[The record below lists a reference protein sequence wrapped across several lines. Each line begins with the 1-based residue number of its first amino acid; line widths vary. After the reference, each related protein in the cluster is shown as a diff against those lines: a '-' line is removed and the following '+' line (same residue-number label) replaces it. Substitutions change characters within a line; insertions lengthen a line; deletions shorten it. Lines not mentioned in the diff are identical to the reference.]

1 MEIKKVVVIGS
12 GTMGSGIAAHL
23 CNANI
28 PVTLLDLKTD
38 ISEKARDNI
47 QRSKPPLL
55 LDKSKINNI
64 KVGNIFENFSEV
76 KEADWVVEAVVERI
90 DVKHDIY
97 EKIFKE
103 RKKGAIVSSNTSS
116 IPIKVLSQN
125 LTEGEKKDFCITHFF
140 NPVRYMALLE
150 IVKNENN
157 DLEKINALKKF
168 CEIELGKGAIVCND
182 TPGFLGNRV
191 GVYAMQI
198 AMTEAFK
205 MKLSIEEAD
214 AIFGRPMGI
223 PKTGI
228 FGLYDLIGIDLMAD
242 VLKSFIKEL
251 PKTDNF
257 HEVAKEI
264 PLVKKLIETGYTG
277 RKGKGG
283 FYRINKTDGKKVMEA
298 LNLET
303 GEYHASKKINI
314 KSGKVDLVAL
324 INRDD
329 KYGKYAWSVI
339 SKIIKYASS
348 LIPGITKEFNDID
361 EAMRLGFNWSK
372 GPFEMLEEIGVDN
385 FFNKVD
391 EYGNID
397 FLENLAKSK
406 NEKFYGERQK
416 YTDIETLGKV
426 KKKATSIDGNDSAKI
441 YRFKDYNIVEFTTKA
456 NALDYDSMDALNKA
470 TDKPLIIINES
481 MQFSA
486 GVNLSYTM
494 NYADKRDF
502 KSIEKFIKYFQETCK
517 QLKYS
522 DHPVISA
529 PSGLTLGGGFEVM
542 VQSNFVASH
551 TNIVVG
557 LVETIVGLVPAG
569 GGCKEMLARWLE
581 TEEAK
586 KDPHYAPLRVFDIIG
601 NAKTATSPVEAEPL
615 KYLRA
620 KDKKIMNRNSLL
632 EVSKKIIEEN
642 RDFKTPSENS
652 FNLPGK
658 AVKDEMIKTLEK
670 LYDDKIILDHGMEV
684 GKELANVLSGGDT
697 TIDKTLS
704 EDDMFKLELDSF
716 MRLIETKKTQ
726 ERIKHTL
733 ATGKP
738 LVNYYF
744 LLFFIFY
751 FFITKFF
758 NYLLFFSY
766 LLQIKFSFPFFYSFI
781 FFYNSFFFCNS
792 SFNYFLFF

>member
-28 PVTLLDLKTD
+28 PVTLLDLRTE
-38 ISEKARDNI
+38 ISEQARDRI
-47 QRSKPPLL
+47 HKSKPPLL

-64 KVGNIFENFSEV
+64 KVGNIVDNFDEV

-90 DVKHDIY
+90 DIKHDIY
-97 EKIFKE
+97 EKIFKV

-116 IPIKVLSQN
+116 IPIKVLSEH
-125 LTEGEKKDFCITHFF
+125 LSEEEKKDFCITHFF
-140 NPVRYMALLE
+140 NPVRYMGLLE

-157 DLEKINALKKF
+157 DLDKINFLKKF
-168 CEIELGKGAIVCND
+168 CETELGKGAIVCND

-205 MKLSIEEAD
+205 MKLSVEEAD

-228 FGLYDLIGIDLMAD
+228 FGLYDLIGIDLMGD

-251 PKTDNF
+251 PETDKF
-257 HEVAKEI
+257 HKVAKEI

-283 FYRINKTDGKKVMEA
+283 FYRINKTDGKKIMEA

-303 GEYHASKKINI
+303 GDYSPSKKINI
-314 KSGKVDLVAL
+314 KTEKINLKSL

-348 LIPGITKEFNDID
+348 LVPGITKEFNDID
-361 EAMRLGFNWSK
+361 EAMRLGFNWAK
-372 GPFEMLEEIGVDN
+372 GPFEMLEEIGVNN
-385 FFNKVD
+385 FFNKID
-391 EYGNID
+391 EYKGNN
-397 FLENLAKSK
+397 FLENLAQSK
-406 NEKFYGERQK
+406 DEKFYGERQK
-416 YTDIETLGKV
+416 YTKIETLGKV
-426 KKKATSIDGNDSAKI
+426 KKTAMSVDGNNSAQI

-456 NALDYDSMDALNKA
+456 NALDYDSMDALKKA

-494 NYADKRDF
+494 EFADKGDF
-502 KSIEKFIKYFQETCK
+502 KSIEKFIRYFQETCK
-517 QLKYS
+517 HLKYS
-522 DHPVISA
+522 NYPVISA

-542 VQSNFVASH
+542 VHSNFVASH

-557 LVETIVGLVPAG
+557 LVESIVGLIPAG
-569 GGCKEMLARWLE
+569 GGCKEMLARWLD

-586 KDPHYAPLRVFDIIG
+586 QDPHYASLKVFDIIG
-601 NAKTATSPVEAEPL
+601 YGRTATSPIEAIPL
-615 KYLRA
+615 KYL
-620 KDKKIMNRNSLL
+620 KPEDKKIMNRNSLL
-632 EVSKKIIEEN
+632 EVSKRILDNN
-642 RDFKTPSENS
+642 REFKAPSETK
-652 FNLPGK
+652 FNLAGNL
-658 AVKDEMIKTLEK
+658 VKEKMIKILETL
-670 LYDDKIILDHGMEV
+670 YNDKIILDHGMTV
-684 GKELANVLSGGDT
+684 GIELANVLSGGET
-697 TIDKTLS
+697 SINKALS
-704 EDDMFKLELDSF
+704 EEDLFKLELDAF
-716 MRLIETKKTQ
+716 MKLIETKETQ
-726 ERIKHTL
+726 DRIKHTL
-733 ATGKP
+733 LTGKP
-738 LVNYYF
+738 LIN
-744 LLFFIFY
+744 
-751 FFITKFF
+751 
-758 NYLLFFSY
+758 
-766 LLQIKFSFPFFYSFI
+766 
-781 FFYNSFFFCNS
+781 
-792 SFNYFLFF
+792 

>member
-28 PVTLLDLKTD
+28 PVTLLDLKTE
-38 ISEKARDNI
+38 ISEQARDKI
-47 QRSKPPLL
+47 YKSKPPLL

-64 KVGNIFENFSEV
+64 KVGNIVDDFNQVS
-76 KEADWVVEAVVERI
+76 EADWVVEAVVERI
-90 DVKHDIY
+90 DIKHNIY

-103 RKKGAIVSSNTSS
+103 RKEGAIVSSNTSS

-125 LTEGEKKDFCITHFF
+125 LTKEEKKDFCITHFF
-140 NPVRYMALLE
+140 NPVRYMGLLE

-157 DLEKINALKKF
+157 NLEKINSLKNF
-168 CEIELGKGAIVCND
+168 CETELGKGAIVCND

-198 AMTEAFK
+198 AMTEAFR
-205 MKLSIEEAD
+205 MKLSVEEAD

-251 PKTDNF
+251 PTTDKF
-257 HEVAKEI
+257 HLVAKEI
-264 PLVKKLIETGYTG
+264 SLVRKLIDDGYTG

-283 FYRINKTDGKKVMEA
+283 FYRINKINGKKVMEA
-298 LNLET
+298 LNLDS
-303 GEYHASKKINI
+303 GEYFPSKKINI
-314 KSGKVDLVAL
+314 NSEKVDLKTL
-324 INRDD
+324 INRGD
-329 KYGKYAWSVI
+329 KYGEYAWSVI

-348 LIPGITKEFNDID
+348 LVPGITKEFNDID

-372 GPFEMLEEIGVDN
+372 GPFEMLEEIGVKN
-385 FFNKVD
+385 FFNKID
-391 EYGNID
+391 EYKNND
-397 FLENLAKSK
+397 FLENLAKTK

-416 YTDIETLGKV
+416 YTEIETLGKI
-426 KKKATSIDGNDSAKI
+426 KKTAKNIDGNSSAQI

-456 NALDYDSMDALNKA
+456 NALDYDSMDALKNA
-470 TDKPLIIINES
+470 TDKPLIIMNES

-494 NYADKRDF
+494 EFAGKKDF

-517 QLKYS
+517 HLKYS
-522 DHPVISA
+522 RHPVISA

-557 LVETIVGLVPAG
+557 LVETIVGLIPAG
-569 GGCKEMLARWLE
+569 GGCKEMLARWLD
-581 TEEAK
+581 TDEAK
-586 KDPHYAPLRVFDIIG
+586 KDPNYAPLKVFNIIG
-601 NAKTATSPVEAEPL
+601 YGKTATSPVEAEPM
-615 KYLRA
+615 KYLRPE
-620 KDKKIMNRNSLL
+620 DKKIMNRNSLL
-632 EVSKKIIEEN
+632 EVSKKILLDN
-642 RDFKTPSENS
+642 KNFKAPDELK
-652 FNLPGK
+652 FKLPGIT
-658 AVKDEMIKTLEK
+658 VRREMDKIIEK
-670 LYDDKIILDHGMEV
+670 LYNDRIILDHGVEV
-684 GKELANVLSGGDT
+684 AKELAYVFCGGDIT
-697 TIDKTLS
+697 TDKVLS
-704 EDDMFKLELDSF
+704 EDNIFDLELNAF
-716 MRLIETKKTQ
+716 MKLIETEKTQ

-738 LVNYYF
+738 LIN
-744 LLFFIFY
+744 
-751 FFITKFF
+751 
-758 NYLLFFSY
+758 
-766 LLQIKFSFPFFYSFI
+766 
-781 FFYNSFFFCNS
+781 
-792 SFNYFLFF
+792 

>member
-1 MEIKKVVVIGS
+1 MKIKKVVVIGS
-12 GTMGSGIAAHL
+12 GTMGSGIAAQL

-28 PVTLLDLKTD
+28 PVTLLDLKTE
-38 ISEKARDNI
+38 ISKKARDRI
-47 QRSKPPLL
+47 HKSRPPLL

-64 KVGNIFENFSEV
+64 KVGNILDDFAEV
-76 KEADWVVEAVVERI
+76 NEADWVVEAVVERI
-90 DVKHDIY
+90 DIKHDIY

-125 LTEGEKKDFCITHFF
+125 LTEEEKKDFCITHFF
-140 NPVRYMALLE
+140 NPVRYMDLLE

-157 DLEKINALKKF
+157 DLEKINSLKKF
-168 CEIELGKGAIVCND
+168 CETELGKGAIVCND

-205 MKLSIEEAD
+205 MKLSVEEAD
-214 AIFGRPMGI
+214 ATFGRPMGI

-251 PKTDNF
+251 PETDKF

-264 PLVKKLIETGYTG
+264 PLVKKLIDTGYTG

-283 FYRINKTDGKKVMEA
+283 FYRINKTDDKKIMEA

-303 GEYHASKKINI
+303 GEYSPSKKINI
-314 KSGKVDLVAL
+314 KSEKVDLKTL

-329 KYGKYAWSVI
+329 KYGEYAWSVI

-348 LIPGITKEFNDID
+348 LVPGITKEFNDID
-361 EAMRLGFNWSK
+361 EAMRLGFNWAK
-372 GPFEMLEEIGVDN
+372 GPFEMLEEIGVTN
-385 FFNKVD
+385 FFDKID
-391 EYGNID
+391 DYKGNN

-426 KKKATSIDGNDSAKI
+426 KKRALSIDGNNSAEI

-456 NALDYDSMDALNKA
+456 NALDYDSMDALKKA

-481 MQFSA
+481 MQFSS

-494 NYADKRDF
+494 EFADKGDF
-502 KSIEKFIKYFQETCK
+502 KSIEKFIRYFQETCK
-517 QLKYS
+517 HLKYS

-542 VQSNFVASH
+542 VHSNFVVSH

-557 LVETIVGLVPAG
+557 LVETIVGLIPAG
-569 GGCKEMLARWLE
+569 GGCKEMLARWLD

-586 KDPHYAPLRVFDIIG
+586 KDPCYASLKVFDIIG
-601 NAKTATSPVEAEPL
+601 YGKTATSPIEAEPM
-615 KYLRA
+615 KYLRPA
-620 KDKKIMNRNSLL
+620 DKKIMNRNSLL
-632 EVSKKIIEEN
+632 EVSKKILEYN
-642 RDFKTPSENS
+642 RDFKAPSETKL
-652 FNLPGK
+652 NLPGNVAK
-658 AVKDEMIKTLEK
+658 EKMIKILETL
-670 LYDDKIILDHGMEV
+670 YNDKVILDHGMEV

-697 TIDKTLS
+697 NIDKTLS
-704 EDDMFKLELDSF
+704 EEDLFKLELDAF
-716 MRLIETKKTQ
+716 MKLIETKETQ
-726 ERIKHTL
+726 DRIKHTL

-738 LVNYYF
+738 LIN
-744 LLFFIFY
+744 
-751 FFITKFF
+751 
-758 NYLLFFSY
+758 
-766 LLQIKFSFPFFYSFI
+766 
-781 FFYNSFFFCNS
+781 
-792 SFNYFLFF
+792 